1 MSVSL
6 CTRGYSTIPYEVPG
20 IGVRVYC
27 LEELCFCMKENAFL
41 LDETIMS
48 HEFMEFLETKLGE
61 KELARELMKVVSGSS
76 AMEQFCRIVMQYT
89 GFYSKSEIEKTIEVL
104 KSGVGLSGLEKRK
117 NHADYLLD
125 RKKYLASIHCYDEIL
140 SEWKEDDALP
150 GGTGPGIRADIL
162 HNKGV
167 ALAGLMRYEQAAAA
181 FRQAYSLTGDS
192 EECIAFLAA
201 KRISLPEEDYIQ
213 FVAELPEYY
222 EETMELEKR
231 MEDIRESFAGSMASV
246 TLAERRSKRQGTDK
260 QEYYQE
266 NDTLPDYLKMSYRNN
281 VSE

>member
-48 HEFMEFLETKLGE
+48 HEFLEFLETKLGE
-61 KELARELMKVVSGSS
+61 RELARELMKVVSRPS

-89 GFYSKSEIEKTIEVL
+89 ALYSKSEIEKTIEVL
-104 KSGVGLSGLEKRK
+104 KGGVGLSGLEKRK
-117 NHADYLLD
+117 NQADYLLD
-125 RKKYLASIHCYDEIL
+125 RKKYLAAIHCYDEIL
-140 SEWKEDDALP
+140 SEWKEETVP
-150 GGTGPGIRADIL
+150 GGAGPGIRADIL

-167 ALAGLMRYEQAAAA
+167 ALAGLMLYEQAAAA
-181 FRQAYSLTGDS
+181 FRQAYALTGDS

-222 EETMELEKR
+222 EESMALEKR

-246 TLAERRSKRQGTDK
+246 TLAERRSKRQGVEK